1 MRDNKTFWKTVIS
14 LFIKRP
20 LKEEEIDKEDQFE
33 ALLIDFLKAFD
44 CIDHK
49 ILIVKLYGYGVSLSA
64 LNILSSYLKDR
75 TAN

>member
-1 MRDNKTFWKTVIS
+1 MRDNKTFWKTIIS

-33 ALLIDFLKAFD
+33 ALLIDFLKGFD

-49 ILIVKLYGYGVSLSA
+49 ILIVKLYG
-64 LNILSSYLKDR
+64 
-75 TAN
+75 

>member
-1 MRDNKTFWKTVIS
+1 MIS
-14 LFIKRP
+14 EKF
-20 LKEEEIDKEDQFE
+20 EEEIDKEDKFQV
-33 ALLIDFLKAFD
+33 LLINFLKFFD

-64 LNILSSYLKDR
+64 LNILSSYLKDG

>member
-1 MRDNKTFWKTVIS
+1 MRDNKTSWKTIIS
-14 LFIKRP
+14 LFTKRP
-20 LKEEEIDKEDQFE
+20 LKEEEIDKEDQFQ
-33 ALLIDFLKAFD
+33 ALLINILKAFD

-49 ILIVKLYGYGVSLSA
+49 TLIVKLSGYGVSLSA